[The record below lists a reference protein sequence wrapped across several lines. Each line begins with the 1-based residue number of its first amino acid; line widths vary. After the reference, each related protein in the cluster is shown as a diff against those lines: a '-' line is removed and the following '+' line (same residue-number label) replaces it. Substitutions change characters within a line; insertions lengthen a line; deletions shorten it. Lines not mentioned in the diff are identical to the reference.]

1 MEKSIHELKVEFMH
15 LILWENREL
24 TNVVRG
30 RSFNG
35 PFQFKLVNIFRKWV
49 SQRKFL
55 LFCED
60 PAVLI

>member
-1 MEKSIHELKVEFMH
+1 MEKSIHELKVEFVH
-15 LILWENREL
+15 LILWEKREL
-24 TNVVRG
+24 TSVVRG

-60 PAVLI
+60 PEVLI